1 MIFFE
6 KSTCFF
12 MAILTLTGFKGGVGK
27 TTSAICIACLLGSDT
42 LLIDSDPNRSATL
55 WARKGKLPF
64 RVCDEKE
71 APKLLSRNQYKNI
84 IIDTPARP
92 AQDEIESLAKGC
104 DLMILPTSP
113 EPLAIAALAQIASSL
128 PVGTQY
134 RALLTMCPPSPQK
147 DGREALDAL
156 QKQGLPVF
164 ERLIRRYKVYIKAS
178 DLGLPVASVPGSSV
192 AWSDWKEL
200 YKELKEYV

>member
-1 MIFFE
+1 
-6 KSTCFF
+6 